1 MYTLEHYTT
10 RDGRIVYL
18 EWHRKLRDL
27 KAKLAISKRLERIE
41 LGNFGD
47 RKYCRDGVWELRV
60 NIGAGYRIYY
70 AMAGASV
77 VLFLCGG
84 DKDAQSSDIDR
95 ACEYWRNYQGE
106 SDANRKP

>member
-1 MYTLEHYTT
+1 M
-10 RDGRIVYL
+10 
-18 EWHRKLRDL
+18 EWHRKLRDV

-60 NIGAGYRIYY
+60 DIGAGYRIYY

-77 VLFLCGG
+77 VLLLCGG
-84 DKDAQSSDIDR
+84 DKDTQRSDIDR
-95 ACEYWRNYQGE
+95 ACEYWCNYQGE
-106 SDANRKP
+106 NNANHKP